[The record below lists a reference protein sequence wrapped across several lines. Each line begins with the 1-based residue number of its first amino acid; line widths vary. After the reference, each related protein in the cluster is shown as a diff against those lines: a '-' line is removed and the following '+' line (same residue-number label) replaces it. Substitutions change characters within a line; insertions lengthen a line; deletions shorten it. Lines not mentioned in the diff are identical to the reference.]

1 MKFLVKWFDLDE
13 VVDSALVSYFHAVRL
28 MKGEGVEEAS
38 ASLALCYSVEEVAL
52 TLETAD
58 GYRMTFEK
66 VEG

>member
-1 MKFLVKWFDLDE
+1 MKFLVKWFDMEE
-13 VVDSALVSYFHAVRL
+13 VADSALVSYFHAVRL

-38 ASLALCYSVEEVAL
+38 ASLALCYAVKGIAL
-52 TLETAD
+52 VLDTAD

>member
-13 VVDSALVSYFHAVRL
+13 VMDSALVSYFHAVRL

-38 ASLALCYSVEEVAL
+38 ASLALCYSVKGVPL